1 MTNKIFDFH
10 FHLLFKHYLSNG
22 TPITEQVKTTGLA
35 SLLND
40 LFGGPFNSQ
49 SSPDQ
54 VKDSQLYL
62 GVASIIS
69 LEHAFA
75 RRILHVLGID
85 FSHILPLNKE
95 IVNKT
100 KDGKTSYYAE
110 FQQQVKMYLDSK
122 VTLEQAPYHI
132 KYTGRKDWEGRT
144 PQQIADVLR
153 NDNKQRYLIFS
164 IEGGHNLSDVP
175 IRGSALSRTP
185 ELNLKD
191 IQDNSELDFISINLC
206 HLSYIPEQP
215 LGGFAQGLNKQAQIA
230 FSSEDFM
237 PKAGLGLTQLGKKVV
252 RQALLH
258 EKRPVL
264 IDLKHMSV
272 YTRFHY
278 YRYRE
283 SLINEAPAV
292 SRLPI
297 ITSHTG
303 FTFTSLN
310 NYLTKKQFRSTTGQ
324 QDGAFVCIVESENR
338 KIGKTN
344 DSINSGLYGNPWT
357 INLFDEE
364 ITEIMSSRGM
374 IGISLDQRILGA
386 EKMIDS
392 SRPEFFDP
400 EYIAKEEW
408 EKLFRDGQLPGA
420 EKLFD
425 FLSIPSRAER
435 HLMLLCLHIIYAVR
449 VGNAGIGWEPGTSPW
464 DHICIGSD
472 FDGLINP
479 INRMDN
485 ILKLSDL
492 AAGLKKYLPVA
503 DKYLNTGD
511 DNNARSL
518 RYNNAD
524 GSLDMDYL
532 NEVIGKFMYTNGLNF
547 TARYLSNWAE

>member
-85 FSHILPLNKE
+85 FSHILPLNKD

-110 FQQQVKMYLDSK
+110 FRQQVKMYLDSRA
-122 VTLEQAPYHI
+122 TLEQAPYHI
-132 KYTGRKDWEGRT
+132 KYTGRKDWEGQT
-144 PQQIADVLR
+144 PQQIADTLR
-153 NDNKQRYLIFS
+153 NDNQQRYLIFS

-191 IQDNSELDFISINLC
+191 IQDNSEMDFISINLC

-324 QDGAFVCIVESENR
+324 QDGAFVCIVEPDNR

-364 ITEIMSSRGM
+364 IIEIMSSRGM

-392 SRPEFFDP
+392 SRPEYFDP

-485 ILKLSDL
+485 VLKLSDL

-547 TARYLSNWAE
+547 TARYLSNWTE

>member
-22 TPITEQVKTTGLA
+22 TPINEQVKTSGLA

-100 KDGKTSYYAE
+100 RDGKTSYYAE
-110 FQQQVKMYLDSK
+110 FQQQVKMYLDNK
-122 VTLEQAPYHI
+122 ATLEQAPYHI
-132 KYTGRKDWEGRT
+132 KYTGRKDWEGKTR
-144 PQQIADVLR
+144 QQIADTLK
-153 NDNKQRYLIFS
+153 NDNTQRYLIFS

-175 IRGSALSRTP
+175 IRGAALSRTP

-237 PKAGLGLTQLGKKVV
+237 PKAGLGLTQLGKKVI

-283 SLINEAPAV
+283 SLINETATV
-292 SRLPI
+292 NRLPI

-310 NYLTKKQFRSTTGQ
+310 NYLAKKQFRSTTGQ

-364 ITEIMSSRGM
+364 IIEIMSSRGM

-386 EKMIDS
+386 EKMVDS
-392 SRPEFFDP
+392 NRPEYFDP

-449 VGNAGIGWEPGTSPW
+449 IGNAGIGWEPDTSPW

-479 INRMDN
+479 INRIDN

-518 RYNNAD
+518 RYNPGD
-524 GSLDMDYL
+524 GSLDMNYL
-532 NEVIGKFMYTNGLNF
+532 DEVIGKFMYTNGLNF
-547 TARYLSNWAE
+547 TARYLSNWEE

>member
-22 TPITEQVKTTGLA
+22 TPITQQVKTTGLA

-122 VTLEQAPYHI
+122 ATLEQAPYHI
-132 KYTGRKDWEGRT
+132 KYTGRKDWEGKTR
-144 PQQIADVLR
+144 QQITDILK
-153 NDNKQRYLIFS
+153 NDNQQRYLVFS

-175 IRGSALSRTP
+175 IRGTALSRTP

-252 RQALLH
+252 RQALL
-258 EKRPVL
+258 
-264 IDLKHMSV
+264 
-272 YTRFHY
+272 
-278 YRYRE
+278 
-283 SLINEAPAV
+283 
-292 SRLPI
+292 
-297 ITSHTG
+297 
-303 FTFTSLN
+303 
-310 NYLTKKQFRSTTGQ
+310 Q
-324 QDGAFVCIVESENR
+324 
-338 KIGKTN
+338 IG
-344 DSINSGLYGNPWT
+344 
-357 INLFDEE
+357 
-364 ITEIMSSRGM
+364 
-374 IGISLDQRILGA
+374 
-386 EKMIDS
+386 
-392 SRPEFFDP
+392 
-400 EYIAKEEW
+400 
-408 EKLFRDGQLPGA
+408 
-420 EKLFD
+420 
-425 FLSIPSRAER
+425 RA
-435 HLMLLCLHIIYAVR
+435 HV
-449 VGNAGIGWEPGTSPW
+449 
-464 DHICIGSD
+464 
-472 FDGLINP
+472 
-479 INRMDN
+479 
-485 ILKLSDL
+485 
-492 AAGLKKYLPVA
+492 
-503 DKYLNTGD
+503 
-511 DNNARSL
+511 
-518 RYNNAD
+518 
-524 GSLDMDYL
+524 
-532 NEVIGKFMYTNGLNF
+532 
-547 TARYLSNWAE
+547 

>member
-22 TPITEQVKTTGLA
+22 TPITQQVKTTGLA

-122 VTLEQAPYHI
+122 ATLEQAPYHI
-132 KYTGRKDWEGRT
+132 KYTGRKDWEGKTR
-144 PQQIADVLR
+144 QQITDILK
-153 NDNKQRYLIFS
+153 NDNQQRYLVFS

-175 IRGSALSRTP
+175 IRGTALSRTP

-272 YTRFHY
+272 YTRFHF

-292 SRLPI
+292 NRLPI

-310 NYLTKKQFRSTTGQ
+310 NYLSKKQFRSTTGQ

-364 ITEIMSSRGM
+364 IIEIMSSRGM

-386 EKMIDS
+386 EKMVDS
-392 SRPEFFDP
+392 SRPEYFDP

-449 VGNAGIGWEPGTSPW
+449 IGNAGIGWEPGTSPW

-492 AAGLKKYLPVA
+492 VAGLKKYLPVA

-532 NEVIGKFMYTNGLNF
+532 DEVTGKFMYTNGLNF

>member
-22 TPITEQVKTTGLA
+22 TPITQQVKTTGLA

-122 VTLEQAPYHI
+122 ATLEQAPYHI
-132 KYTGRKDWEGRT
+132 KYTGRKDWEGKT
-144 PQQIADVLR
+144 CQQITDILK
-153 NDNKQRYLIFS
+153 NDNQQRYLVFS

-283 SLINEAPAV
+283 SLINEAPAI

-364 ITEIMSSRGM
+364 IIEIMNSRGM

-386 EKMIDS
+386 EKMVDS
-392 SRPEFFDP
+392 SRPEYFDP
-400 EYIAKEEW
+400 EYIAREEW

-518 RYNNAD
+518 RYNNTD

-532 NEVIGKFMYTNGLNF
+532 DEAIGKFMYTNGLNF
-547 TARYLSNWAE
+547 TARYLSNWVE

>member
-85 FSHILPLNKE
+85 FSHILPLNKD

-122 VTLEQAPYHI
+122 ATLEQAPYHI
-132 KYTGRKDWEGRT
+132 KYTGRKDWEGHT
-144 PQQIADVLR
+144 PQQIADALR
-153 NDNKQRYLIFS
+153 NDNQQRYLVFS

-237 PKAGLGLTQLGKKVV
+237 PKSGLGLTQLGKKVV

-292 SRLPI
+292 NRLPV

-364 ITEIMSSRGM
+364 IIEIMSSRGM

>member
-22 TPITEQVKTTGLA
+22 TPINEQVKTTGVA

-75 RRILHVLGID
+75 RRILHILGID

-100 KDGKTSYYAE
+100 RDGKTSYYAE

-122 VTLEQAPYHI
+122 ATLEQAPYHI
-132 KYTGRKDWEGRT
+132 KYTGRKDWEGKSV
-144 PQQIADVLR
+144 QQITEALK
-153 NDNKQRYLIFS
+153 NDNTQRYLIFS

-175 IRGSALSRTP
+175 IRGTALSRTP

-237 PKAGLGLTQLGKKVV
+237 PKAGLGLTQLGKKVI

-283 SLINEAPAV
+283 SLINEAPV
-292 SRLPI
+292 VNRLPI

-310 NYLTKKQFRSTTGQ
+310 NYLAKKQFRSTTGQ
-324 QDGAFVCIVESENR
+324 QDGVFVSIVESENR

-364 ITEIMSSRGM
+364 IIEIMGSRGM

-386 EKMIDS
+386 EKMVDS
-392 SRPEFFDP
+392 NRPEYFDP
-400 EYIAKEEW
+400 EYIAREEW

-449 VGNAGIGWEPGTSPW
+449 IGNAGIGWEPGTSPW

-479 INRMDN
+479 INRIDN
-485 ILKLSDL
+485 VLKLSDL

-511 DNNARSL
+511 GNDTRSL
-518 RYNNAD
+518 RYNTTD
-524 GSLDMDYL
+524 GSLDMNYL
-532 NEVIGKFMYTNGLNF
+532 DEVIGKFMYTNGLNF
-547 TARYLSNWAE
+547 TARYLSNWEE

>member
-122 VTLEQAPYHI
+122 ATLEQAPYHI
-132 KYTGRKDWEGRT
+132 KYTGRKDWDGRT

-153 NDNKQRYLIFS
+153 NDNQQRYLIFS

>member
-22 TPITEQVKTTGLA
+22 TPITQQVKTTGLA

-122 VTLEQAPYHI
+122 ATLEQAPYHI
-132 KYTGRKDWEGRT
+132 KYTGRKDWEGKTR
-144 PQQIADVLR
+144 QQITDILK
-153 NDNKQRYLIFS
+153 NDNQQRYLVFS

-175 IRGSALSRTP
+175 IRGTALSRTP

-272 YTRFHY
+272 YTRFHF

-292 SRLPI
+292 NRLPI

-310 NYLTKKQFRSTTGQ
+310 NYLSKKQFRSTTGQ
-324 QDGAFVCIVESENR
+324 QDGAFVRIVESENR

-364 ITEIMSSRGM
+364 IIEIMSSRGM

-386 EKMIDS
+386 EKMVDS
-392 SRPEFFDP
+392 SRPEYFDP

-449 VGNAGIGWEPGTSPW
+449 IGNAGIGWEPGTSPW

-492 AAGLKKYLPVA
+492 VAGLKKYLPVA

-532 NEVIGKFMYTNGLNF
+532 DEVTGKFMYTNGLNF

>member
-1 MTNKIFDFH
+1 MANKIFDFH

-22 TPITEQVKTTGLA
+22 TPINEQIKTSGVA

-49 SSPDQ
+49 ASPNQ
-54 VKDSQLYL
+54 VKDSQLFL
-62 GVASIIS
+62 GVTSIIS

-85 FSHILPLNKE
+85 FSGILPLNQD

-100 KDGKTSYYAE
+100 RDGQTNYYAE
-110 FQQQVKMYLDSK
+110 FKQQVKLYLDNK
-122 VTLEQAPYHI
+122 NFLAAAPYHI
-132 KYTGRKDWEGRT
+132 RYTGRKDWLNQSR
-144 PQQIADVLR
+144 QQIIDTLK
-153 NDNKQRYLIFS
+153 NDNETRYLIFS

-175 IRGSALSRTP
+175 IRGAALSRTP
-185 ELNLKD
+185 ELNLKE
-191 IQDNSELDFISINLC
+191 IQDNSELDYISINLC
-206 HLSYIPEQP
+206 HLSYIPEQS

-237 PKAGLGLTQLGKKVV
+237 PKAGLGLTQLGKKVI
-252 RQALLH
+252 RQALTH
-258 EKRPVL
+258 ATRPVL
-264 IDLKHMSV
+264 IDIKHMSV

-283 SLINEAPAV
+283 SLINEIPTV

-303 FTFTSLN
+303 FTFTSLS
-310 NYLTKKQFRSTTGQ
+310 NYLAKKQFRSNTGMEN
-324 QDGAFVCIVESENR
+324 GTFVCIVESENR

-344 DSINSGLYGNPWT
+344 DAINSGLYGNPWT

-364 ITEIMSSRGM
+364 IIEIMGSKGL
-374 IGISLDQRILGA
+374 IGVSLDQRILGA

-392 SRPEFFDP
+392 SRPQYFDP

-420 EKLFD
+420 EGLFD
-425 FLSIPSRAER
+425 FLSLPSRAER
-435 HLMLLCLHIIYAVR
+435 HLMLLCLHLVYAVR
-449 VGNAGIGWEPGTSPW
+449 VGNTGLAWQPDTSPW
-464 DHICIGSD
+464 DHLSIGSD

-479 INRMDN
+479 INRLDN
-485 ILKLSDL
+485 IVELSSL

-511 DNNARSL
+511 GNNTRSL
-518 RYNNAD
+518 RYNPSD
-524 GSLDMDYL
+524 GSLDVGYL
-532 NEVIGKFMYTNGLNF
+532 DTVIEKFMYTNGVNF
-547 TARYLSNWAE
+547 TARYLTNWEE

>member
-22 TPITEQVKTTGLA
+22 TPINEQVKTTGVA

-75 RRILHVLGID
+75 RRILHILGID

-100 KDGKTSYYAE
+100 RDGKTSYYAE

-122 VTLEQAPYHI
+122 ATLEQAPYHI
-132 KYTGRKDWEGRT
+132 KYTGRKDWEGKSV
-144 PQQIADVLR
+144 QQITEALK
-153 NDNKQRYLIFS
+153 NDNTQRYLIFS

-175 IRGSALSRTP
+175 IRGKALSRTP

-237 PKAGLGLTQLGKKVV
+237 PKAGLGLTQLGKKVI

-283 SLINEAPAV
+283 SLINEAPV
-292 SRLPI
+292 VNRLPI

-310 NYLTKKQFRSTTGQ
+310 NYLAKKQFRSTTGQ
-324 QDGAFVCIVESENR
+324 QDGVFVSIVESENR

-364 ITEIMSSRGM
+364 IIEIMGSRGM

-386 EKMIDS
+386 EKMVDS
-392 SRPEFFDP
+392 NRPEYFDP
-400 EYIAKEEW
+400 EYIAREEW

-449 VGNAGIGWEPGTSPW
+449 IGNAGIGWEPGTSPW

-479 INRMDN
+479 INRIDN
-485 ILKLSDL
+485 VLKLSDL

-511 DNNARSL
+511 GNDTRSL
-518 RYNNAD
+518 RYNTTD
-524 GSLDMDYL
+524 GSLDMNYL
-532 NEVIGKFMYTNGLNF
+532 DEVIGKFMYTNGLNF
-547 TARYLSNWAE
+547 TARYLSNWEE